1 MQKNNDINI
10 FKDSHRNNKVFAIKP
25 AKNDRYNQ
33 SRSIKAPL
41 KTNSV
46 PFL

>member
-25 AKNDRYNQ
+25 AKMIDII
-33 SRSIKAPL
+33 SIKAPL